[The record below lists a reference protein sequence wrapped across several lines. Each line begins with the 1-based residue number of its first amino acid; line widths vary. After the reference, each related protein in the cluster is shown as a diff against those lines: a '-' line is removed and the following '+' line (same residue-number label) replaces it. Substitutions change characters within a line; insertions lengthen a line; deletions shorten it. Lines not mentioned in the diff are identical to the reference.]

1 MEEQRA
7 VTSLKECK
15 EYQSYTRQRHR
26 NKQESY
32 RQDTALTAGSE
43 RGSHKTYLYMTR
55 PRNRSLQLMARRP
68 HSA

>member
-1 MEEQRA
+1 MEY
-7 VTSLKECK
+7 KK
-15 EYQSYTRQRHR
+15 YQPYARQRHR

-43 RGSHKTYLYMTR
+43 RGSHKAYLYMTR
-55 PRNRSLQLMARRP
+55 PRNRTLQLMARRP